1 VRILVTGLGTFWGS
15 RIAQAL
21 EQRDDVEPGL
31 PRYNRGMVMEQ
42 AERIR
47 SLVQSEV
54 DDLLRNRRSVW
65 RG

>member
-1 VRILVTGLGTFWGS
+1 
-15 RIAQAL
+15 
-21 EQRDDVEPGL
+21 
-31 PRYNRGMVMEQ
+31 MVMEQ

-47 SLVQSEV
+47 SLIQTEV